1 MTKPLI
7 KTENLTRLYKNHRG
21 WEMFGLKNINIIIQQ
36 GECVS
41 IMGPSGAGKT
51 TLFNLLGLLDRPNY
65 GFIYFNNNDLGL
77 LTSNE
82 KARFRNQHI
91 GLIFQHFHLI
101 PNLTAYENARI
112 PLLLREGK
120 PYREYREGRERVEIL
135 FRQFEMFEK
144 KQRFPN
150 ELSGGEQQRV
160 AIIRALVNDPEL
172 ILADE
177 PTGNLDSQNAEKVLT
192 LLLELNRGQGRT
204 VVFITHNRGLALKA
218 QRIIYLKDGE
228 LYLD

>member
-91 GLIFQHFHLI
+91 GLIFQHFH
-101 PNLTAYENARI
+101 NT
-112 PLLLREGK
+112 
-120 PYREYREGRERVEIL
+120 
-135 FRQFEMFEK
+135 Q
-144 KQRFPN
+144 
-150 ELSGGEQQRV
+150 
-160 AIIRALVNDPEL
+160 
-172 ILADE
+172 
-177 PTGNLDSQNAEKVLT
+177 
-192 LLLELNRGQGRT
+192 
-204 VVFITHNRGLALKA
+204 
-218 QRIIYLKDGE
+218 
-228 LYLD
+228 

>member
-1 MTKPLI
+1 MTESLI
-7 KTENLTRLYKNHRG
+7 KTENLTRLYKNQRG
-21 WEMFGLKNINIIIQQ
+21 RELFGLKNINIIIRR
-36 GECVS
+36 GEFAA

-77 LTSNE
+77 LTGDE
-82 KARFRNQHI
+82 KARFRNRHI

-101 PNLTAYENARI
+101 PNLTAYENALV
-112 PLLLREGK
+112 PLLLRERK
-120 PYREYREGRERVEIL
+120 PGRESRERVEAL
-135 FRQFEMFEK
+135 FCQFGMTEK
-144 KQRFPN
+144 KQNFPN
-150 ELSGGEQQRV
+150 ELSGGEQQRA

-177 PTGNLDSQNAEKVLT
+177 PTGNLDSQNAEKMLT
-192 LLLELNRGQGRT
+192 FLMELNRGQGRT
-204 VVFITHNRGLALKA
+204 VVFITHNRELAMKA

-228 LYLD
+228 VALA